1 MVQRSFPRPLEI
13 ERIQRGGSKAS
24 YYKWRHGR
32 VPPRNRARQ
41 EQQERERAALA
52 RERSGQQAVIALR
65 KKYGKNAIL
74 RGMDLLEG
82 ATSVARNGQ
91 IGGHKA

>member
-1 MVQRSFPRPLEI
+1 MISHQ
-13 ERIQRGGSKAS
+13 
-24 YYKWRHGR
+24 YKDIIGLPHPVSRRH
-32 VPPRNRARQ
+32 PPMARQ

-65 KKYGKNAIL
+65 KKYGKNAVL